1 VIYTLLITIVIE
13 GMVVI
18 GYSIWHRKPAIP
30 ILLTSIFANLIT
42 QSFLWIALNIFFQHY
57 LMTLWI
63 AELFIWL
70 IESVLFFVFR
80 WNGLTFR
87 ESLFLSLLVNLS
99 SFGVGWLL
107 PI

>member
-1 VIYTLLITIVIE
+1 VIETLAITILVEGVI
-13 GMVVI
+13 VLI
-18 GYSIWHRKPAIP
+18 YSLRQKKSPGP
-30 ILLTSIFANLIT
+30 ILFTCLIANRIT
-42 QSFLWIALNIFFQHY
+42 QSLLWIVLNIFFQHY

-70 IESVLFFVFR
+70 IESVLLFVFR
-80 WNGLTFR
+80 WNQLTFQ
-87 ESLFLSLLVNLS
+87 ESLFLSLLMNLS